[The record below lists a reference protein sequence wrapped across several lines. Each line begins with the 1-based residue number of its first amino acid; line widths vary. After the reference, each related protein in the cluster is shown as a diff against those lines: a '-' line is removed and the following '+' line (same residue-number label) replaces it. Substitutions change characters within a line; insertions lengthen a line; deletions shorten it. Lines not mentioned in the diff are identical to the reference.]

1 MLHSALG
8 PAQHASRMH
17 ATQLS
22 RKKKEK
28 SSMFHSV
35 LSQHCRYQSCNRSKK
50 LILLNTSNNGRTAT
64 GRKRG
69 SYSHVAHQLWET
81 PPPPQPP
88 HTPLDASNNSRT
100 RLQQEGKE
108 GLILVFQSAEGDP
121 KNTPLDPSNN
131 SMTARLQQEGKGG
144 VPVSCGRPQKYPSRP

>member
-1 MLHSALG
+1 M
-8 PAQHASRMH
+8 
-17 ATQLS
+17 
-22 RKKKEK
+22 RKKKKHMFYVTLCFGASTTCIKDACNTFEQKEERKEK

-50 LILLNTSNNGRTAT
+50 LILLDTSNNSRTAT

-81 PPPPQPP
+81 PPPLPL

-108 GLILVFQSAEGDP
+108 GLILVFQSAVGE
-121 KNTPLDPSNN
+121 KNIPL
-131 SMTARLQQEGKGG
+131 
-144 VPVSCGRPQKYPSRP
+144 